1 MKKLISLLVL
11 LFTIQLVNAQN
22 SFNTGNVQLD
32 TDLETINANAELDFG
47 KFKTE
52 ISLKYDIKEKKIET
66 MHAELIMNPGDIFM
80 AVEIAEITKQPVD
93 NIIEIYKVNKEKGWG
108 VIAKEAGI
116 KPGSAEF
123 HALKNH
129 AKENKSKG
137 KKNKSK
143 KKKKNK

>member
-11 LFTIQLVNAQN
+11 LFTIQLVNAQI
-22 SFNTGNVQLD
+22 SFNTGNGQLD

-52 ISLKYDIKEKKIET
+52 ISLKYDIEEKKIET
-66 MHAELIMNPGDIFM
+66 MHAELNMNPGGIFM